1 MEKDFY
7 IKRKRYADL
16 LVRFGLNV
24 MPGQVV
30 NISAESCNRDFA
42 IEVSEAAY
50 KAGAKFVNLDL
61 IDQRILKTRILF
73 SNENDLSYVP
83 TFLSVKYKSLVD
95 DASANLKIIGSEDPE
110 ILSDLDPKR
119 LNAVRL
125 NQHIAIKYFYDE
137 GIGKSKVHWTVAAAA
152 TEGWAKRLFPSDSAE
167 VGCLKLWNSIFEIC
181 RVNDDDYLEHWK
193 KHDLSLHLRAEKLNK
208 LKIKTIYFS
217 GPGTDLQIG
226 LSEIALFKGGS
237 DVGPRGVNFEPNVP
251 TEEVFT
257 TPDYRK
263 TEGYVTTTRPFL
275 VNGRLI
281 KGLRLEFKNGTIS
294 SFSSEEGEET
304 FREYISSDEGAKRL
318 GEVALVGIDSPV
330 YKSGIVFEEIL
341 FDENAACHIAI
352 GSAYK
357 FCLKDGANLK
367 SEELEIIGCNESTVH
382 TDMMISSESVNVSAL
397 TYDGNKI
404 VLIENGMWVDEFII

>member
-50 KAGAKFVNLDL
+50 KVGAKFVNLDL
-61 IDQRILKTRILF
+61 LDQRLLKTRILH

-83 TFLSVKYKSLVD
+83 TFLSIKYKNLVD

-152 TEGWAKRLFPSDSAE
+152 TEDDAVDDAISPFILAIFCSKASNAPSINSACSCPPSATRFITSAAPASRINAASAPTSTCILDDEDDDDDTGTVSTIGDPSAE
-167 VGCLKLWNSIFEIC
+167 T
-181 RVNDDDYLEHWK
+181 
-193 KHDLSLHLRAEKLNK
+193 A
-208 LKIKTIYFS
+208 T
-217 GPGTDLQIG
+217 
-226 LSEIALFKGGS
+226 
-237 DVGPRGVNFEPNVP
+237 
-251 TEEVFT
+251 
-257 TPDYRK
+257 
-263 TEGYVTTTRPFL
+263 
-275 VNGRLI
+275 
-281 KGLRLEFKNGTIS
+281 
-294 SFSSEEGEET
+294 
-304 FREYISSDEGAKRL
+304 
-318 GEVALVGIDSPV
+318 
-330 YKSGIVFEEIL
+330 
-341 FDENAACHIAI
+341 
-352 GSAYK
+352 
-357 FCLKDGANLK
+357 
-367 SEELEIIGCNESTVH
+367 
-382 TDMMISSESVNVSAL
+382 
-397 TYDGNKI
+397 
-404 VLIENGMWVDEFII
+404 